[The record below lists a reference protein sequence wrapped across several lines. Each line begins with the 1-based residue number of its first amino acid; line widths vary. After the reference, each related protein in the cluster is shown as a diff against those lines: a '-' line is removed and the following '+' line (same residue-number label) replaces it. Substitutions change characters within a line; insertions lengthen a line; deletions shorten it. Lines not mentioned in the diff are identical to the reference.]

1 MEKMFQQSDAAP
13 ILAKYY
19 TVIAVDTEKNEGSEQ
34 LSRRLGS
41 VNGVESIPWF
51 AVIDA
56 RGKVLATSEGP
67 KGNIGYPD
75 TDVEV
80 AHFFSALKSTAKGM
94 TASEIETITKAIRA
108 K

>member
-1 MEKMFQQSDAAP
+1 MEKFFRESDAAP

-19 TVIAVDTEKNEGSEQ
+19 TVVTVDTEKNDGSEP
-34 LSRRLGS
+34 LARRLGS
-41 VNGVESIPWF
+41 KEGIDGIPWF

-56 RGKVLATSEGP
+56 QGKVLATSEGP

-75 TDVEV
+75 SDIEV
-80 AHFFSALKSTAKGM
+80 AHFFKVLNATAKGI
-94 TASEIETITKAIRA
+94 TDGEIATINKVLKA